1 MIILLHGEDTYRL
14 QRKLREIENAY
25 KEVHGNA
32 LNLEKFDASELSF
45 RGFLDASSQQ
55 SMFVDKKLFFLEN
68 VFTNEEFKKEF
79 LKKIDELS
87 KSEHIFVLVEK
98 NKIKKT
104 NKFLKALEKSAKCQE
119 FETLSGIK
127 LANWVKKEFLKYKAE
142 IEPLALRQLIGAVGS
157 DLFRMEQEIKKLSS
171 YTKSITEKEVA
182 LFIRS
187 NTTAEIFETIDALA
201 RGDKGVVLK
210 MVQMHLDKGDHPFY
224 LLKMFVYQF
233 RNILLVK
240 SGNKAGMHPFV
251 FRKTTALAHRFTEE
265 ELKNTYKKI
274 FQTDL
279 AMKTGKI
286 SPEEGLKTLIAY
298 I

>member
-1 MIILLHGEDTYRL
+1 MIIFLHGEDTYRL
-14 QRKLREIENAY
+14 QRKLKEIENAY

-68 VFTNEEFKKEF
+68 VFTNEEFKKQF
-79 LKKIDELS
+79 LKKIEELS
-87 KSEHIFVLVEK
+87 KSQHIFVLVEK

-127 LANWVKKEFLKYKAE
+127 LANWVKREFIKYKAK
-142 IEPLALRQLIGAVGS
+142 IEPLALHQLIGAVGS

-171 YTKSITEKEVA
+171 YTKRITEKEVI

-201 RGDKGVVLK
+201 RGDKGVVLR
-210 MVQMHLDKGDHPFY
+210 MVQTHLDNGDHPFY

-240 SGNKAGMHPFV
+240 SGSKAGMHPFV
-251 FRKTTALAHRFTEE
+251 FRKTTALAHCFTEE
-265 ELKNTYKKI
+265 ELKNIYKKI

-286 SPEEGLKTLIAY
+286 NPEEGLKTLIAY